1 MSGPLAGVRIVE
13 LTSVVLGPWA
23 CQILGDLGAEIVKV
37 ESPQGD
43 SNRQLG
49 PARNPGMAALYLTC
63 NRNKRSL
70 VLDLKQPSGREA
82 LLRLAADADVLIHN
96 FRPQAMGRLRLAYDD
111 VKEVNPKIIYCA
123 TYGYSAAGPYGDK
136 AAYDD
141 SIQAAAGVA
150 ALQEMVAGEPRYLPT
165 VVCDK
170 TTALAVVYAVMAAL
184 FHRERTGVGQSIE
197 VPMFENTVSFVMA
210 EHLYGLAFEPAEG
223 SAGYTRLMSA
233 QRRPYKTRDGYIAVL
248 PYMNSHWQQ
257 FCELAGRPELLEDE
271 RFADLGS
278 RLRNIDATYEEVAN
292 TMLGKTTAE
301 WLEILAES
309 SVPTMVVNSLEDL
322 IDDPHLKATGFWQEL
337 EHPTE
342 GTLRLPGI
350 PVNFSETP
358 GSIRRHPP
366 RHGEHSVE
374 VLEELGFSSAE
385 IAAMKASGATCT
397 ADPA

>member
-70 VLDLKQPSGREA
+70 VLDLKQPAGRQA
-82 LLRLAADADVLIHN
+82 LLRLAAEADVMVHN
-96 FRPQAMGRLRLAYDD
+96 FRPQAMSRLRLAYDD
-111 VKEVNPKIIYCA
+111 VIAVNPEIIYCA

-150 ALQEMVAGEPRYLPT
+150 ALQQMVEGEPRYLPT
-165 VVCDK
+165 VVSDK

-210 EHLYGLAFEPAEG
+210 EHLYGQVFEPAEG
-223 SAGYTRLMSA
+223 AAGYTRLMSA
-233 QRRPYKTRDGYIAVL
+233 HRRPYKTVDGYIAVL
-248 PYMNSHWQQ
+248 PYMNSHWRE
-257 FCELAGRPELLEDE
+257 FCELAGRPELLADE
-271 RFADLGS
+271 RFANLAS
-278 RLRNIDATYEEVAN
+278 RLHNIDATYDEVAK
-292 TMLGKTTAE
+292 TMAGKTTAE
-301 WLEILAES
+301 WLEILADS

-322 IDDPHLKATGFWQEL
+322 IDDPHLQATGFWQQL

-342 GTLRLPGI
+342 GTLRMPGI
-350 PVNFSETP
+350 PVSFSKTP
-358 GSIRRHPP
+358 GAIRRHPP
-366 RHGEHSVE
+366 RHGEHSAE
-374 VLEELGFSSAE
+374 VLRELGFSDRE
-385 IAAMKASGATCT
+385 IAAMEESGATSG
-397 ADPA
+397 ADSP